1 MAVNARR
8 VGRPGQQ
15 AAGDLQRHI
24 LEVARQQFVANGYA
38 GASLDQIAAEAG
50 SGKQTLYRHFSSKE
64 GLFLAVIGS
73 EMARLNEIAAAA
85 EANADEPLQ
94 ALRQCGRMLF
104 EFALDDGMISLS
116 RILIAEAARFPDLA
130 GFVFDTCLAPF
141 KTRII
146 RLFHEAQETGVIMV
160 DDDDLT
166 FDLLRGL
173 LLGTPVHRML
183 LGPNTFGEPAARDL
197 YFETA
202 WQLFLKGLACPA
214 DG

>member
-1 MAVNARR
+1 
-8 VGRPGQQ
+8 
-15 AAGDLQRHI
+15 LQRHI

-38 GASLDQIAAEAG
+38 GTSLDQIAAEAG

-64 GLFLAVIGS
+64 GLFLAVISS

-85 EANADEPLQ
+85 EANSGEPLE

-116 RILIAEAARFPDLA
+116 RILIAEAARFPDLG

-146 RLFHEAQETGVIMV
+146 RLFHEAQETGAIVV
-160 DDDDLT
+160 GDDDLT

-183 LGPNTFGEPAARDL
+183 LGPSAFAEQAARDR
-197 YFETA
+197 YFATA
-202 WQLFLKGLACPA
+202 WQLFLKALARPTAGWPA
-214 DG
+214 